1 MSTATP
7 ARIVE
12 LWPSLPEDAR
22 QKIVDLAESSAA
34 NSGTNSG
41 TYEFTAE
48 ELAGIERGREDFQN
62 GRTCSLPEYRSDM
75 DDFFKRLRAKSSS

>member
-1 MSTATP
+1 MSTTTP

-22 QKIVDLAESSAA
+22 QMIVALAESSAA
-34 NSGTNSG
+34 NSGP
-41 TYEFTAE
+41 YEFTAE

-62 GRTCSLPEYRSDM
+62 GRTSSLPEYRSDM
-75 DDFFKRLRAKSSS
+75 EAFFKRLRTKSPS